1 MQQKQFKREVF
12 SNTVLPQEIGKTSN
26 RQPNVTTTTT
36 GKKKR
41 TTKKPKVRRKEIRKT
56 RTEISE
62 KEMKDTVVKIYK
74 TKTWLFEKINK
85 IYKPLGQTHQG
96 KKKEESN

>member
-1 MQQKQFKREVF
+1 MQQKQFKREVY

-41 TTKKPKVRRKEIRKT
+41 TTKKPQ
-56 RTEISE
+56 S
-62 KEMKDTVVKIYK
+62 
-74 TKTWLFEKINK
+74 
-85 IYKPLGQTHQG
+85 
-96 KKKEESN
+96 